1 MEDNPNPTPN
11 VTTPPAP
18 EPTEAPEPAETP
30 TPAEAPEP
38 ATAPVAEPAPVPEPA
53 APATATGIPAAQPKK
68 KKGGLIALIIVL
80 AVLLIGGGVFAF
92 LYFTSH
98 TPEKLVGSAIENYLK
113 HPATSYSSA
122 VEASAA
128 GQSMNYSMDLYA
140 PSQSTV
146 YVRVNGF
153 QNIFGTFVNLISDLT
168 GTDDSETVTANP
180 FEAIDGVW
188 WKADA
193 NSIGADSVTS
203 LFGTN
208 SVLAD
213 QSRLAAIYQKH
224 PFLTAKAAEGN
235 YSTSGAAFVVSIDAA
250 QYEAFK
256 NEAGDDV
263 NGISLGAI
271 ALNPDAEY
279 SSIIVT
285 VKSSLL
291 GNATLTGIYAERS
304 SNGAST
310 KLSANLEKDFSSATN
325 EAKDVSELQKAL
337 EAIYGSGS
345 DIEEGD
351 EDDAAAVERDTV
363 RRNDY
368 SSLAANIT
376 SYMVNNRGQLPEVGV
391 LDAKEYLNS
400 TGTDPSGHPYHLEVV
415 DYAEDYEMGWGVN
428 PGDDT
433 NVYVVLHAT
442 CDANHELAESEAA
455 RDFAIAGSLESGEYY
470 CLANR

>member
-1 MEDNPNPTPN
+1 MEENSNPTPN
-11 VTTPPAP
+11 INP
-18 EPTEAPEPAETP
+18 EPTPAPVEIPAVEPTPVPTPEPALTP
-30 TPAEAPEP
+30 TPEP
-38 ATAPVAEPAPVPEPA
+38 IATPV
-53 APATATGIPAAQPKK
+53 APATTPKK
-68 KKGGLIALIIVL
+68 KMSGGLIGLIVGL
-80 AVLLIGGGVFAF
+80 AVLLIGGGVLAF

-153 QNIFGTFVNLISDLT
+153 QNIFGTFANLISDLT

-193 NSIGADSVTS
+193 GSIGADSVTS
-203 LFGTN
+203 LFGAN

-235 YSTSGAAFVVSIDAA
+235 YSTSGTAFVVSIDAA

-256 NEAGDDV
+256 NEAGDDI

-345 DIEEGD
+345 DIEEGE

-368 SSLAANIT
+368 AALSASIT
-376 SYMVNNRGQLPEVGV
+376 TYITNNRGQLPAVGK
-391 LDAKEYLNS
+391 LDATKFINA
-400 TGTDPSGHPYHLEVV
+400 TGTDPSGYAYALELV
-415 DYAEDYEMGWGVN
+415 DYADEYEMSWGVN

-433 NVYVVLHAT
+433 NVYVVWHAT
-442 CDANHELAESEAA
+442 CDSDNKLAEATSA
-455 RDFAIAGSLESGEYY
+455 RAFAIAGSLEDGSYY
-470 CLANR
+470 CSSSQ

>member
-1 MEDNPNPTPN
+1 MEENSNPTPN
-11 VTTPPAP
+11 INPEPIPTPVETPAVEPTPAPTPEPAP
-18 EPTEAPEPAETP
+18 EPIAAP
-30 TPAEAPEP
+30 
-38 ATAPVAEPAPVPEPA
+38 TAP
-53 APATATGIPAAQPKK
+53 APAPKK
-68 KKGGLIALIIVL
+68 KMSGGLIGLIIGL

-153 QNIFGTFVNLISDLT
+153 QNIFGTFANLISDLT
-168 GTDDSETVTANP
+168 GTDDSETATANP

-193 NSIGADSVTS
+193 GSIGADSVTS

-213 QSRLAAIYQKH
+213 QSRLATIYQKH

-235 YSTSGAAFVVSIDAA
+235 YSTSGTAFVVSIDAA

-256 NEAGDDV
+256 NEAGDDI

-271 ALNPDAEY
+271 ALSPDAEY
-279 SSIIVT
+279 SSIIAT

-345 DIEEGD
+345 DIEEGE
-351 EDDAAAVERDTV
+351 EDTTAQSQRDTQ

-376 SYMVNNRGQLPEVGV
+376 SYMVNNRGQLPAVGK
-391 LDAKEYLNS
+391 LDATKFINAI
-400 TGTDPSGHPYHLEVV
+400 GTDPSGYAYALELV
-415 DYAEDYEMGWGVN
+415 DYADEYEMSWGIN
-428 PGDDT
+428 SGDDT
-433 NVYVVLHAT
+433 NVYVVWHAT
-442 CDANHELAESEAA
+442 CDSDNKLAEATSA
-455 RDFAIAGSLESGEYY
+455 RAFAIAGSLEDGSYY
-470 CLANR
+470 CSSSQ